1 MSGRYRITVRG
12 VMSERFCRG
21 FAGMDRSIVADR
33 TVLEGDLRDEVSLAQ
48 VLARLQNLGLDVL
61 DVEAPRG
68 SDLNEGTT

>member
-1 MSGRYRITVRG
+1 
-12 VMSERFCRG
+12 
-21 FAGMDRSIVADR
+21 MDRSIVADR